1 MRQGTCQLTKELL
14 RINLYIL
21 LVWFSDLIA
30 VLMER
35 AALAAAD
42 EVLSLLGASDG
53 AVLILCGSGNNGGDG
68 FACARILHMKGVPVT
83 VLFAGRE
90 ENMTAETRR
99 QSGICG
105 RLGLRAVKPEEIPED
120 GSEGERFWNSFEL
133 IVDALL
139 GIGLS
144 REVGGCIRDLIQ
156 KANAARAR
164 IVSIDIPSGVDAD
177 TGRVLGAGIYAA
189 VTVTMQCIKP
199 GLLLYPGAE
208 NTGRLVVADLGIL
221 EPASGNPDI
230 IDAVSGVSGIDES
243 ASGIA
248 GTSRSRVAS
257 DVRSMRLAE
266 REDRTVTRSMRLMER
281 EDRTVTRSMRLMERE
296 DLKLVLPVR
305 SASGNKGTFGKLL
318 IIAGSENMAGAAF
331 LCASAALRSGA
342 GMVKVLTPSVNRE
355 ILQRSLPEAMLA
367 TWDSLG
373 KMETELRQALDW
385 CDAVVC
391 GPGIGRSEEASRL
404 VHELMAVCEKPV
416 VLDADG
422 LNVLE
427 GDLSVLTT
435 TPSGRVTLTPHIGEM
450 ARLTGKSAADI
461 KNDLV
466 TSAREISML
475 TGATCVLKDARTVT
489 ALPDGG
495 IFFNNTGNSGMAT
508 AGSGDVL
515 AGILGSLI
523 VQGTDPGY
531 AAAAAVVLHGAAG
544 DEAAAEQGRRFMTAG
559 DIVTGIRAVLRE
571 DL

>member
-1 MRQGTCQLTKELL
+1 MKTVLTAAEMKTCDSYTIEK
-14 RINLYIL
+14 IG
-21 LVWFSDLIA
+21 VPSA

-42 EVLSLLGASDG
+42 EVLSLRGASDG

-120 GSEGERFWNSFEL
+120 GNAGERFWNSFEL

-156 KANAARAR
+156 KANAARAQ

-208 NTGRLVVADLGIL
+208 NTGRLAVADLGIP

-257 DVRSMRLAE
+257 DV
-266 REDRTVTRSMRLMER
+266 
-281 EDRTVTRSMRLMERE
+281 RSMRLMERE

-342 GMVKVLTPSVNRE
+342 GMVKVLTPAVNRE

-427 GDLSVLTT
+427 GDLSVLTD

-466 TSAREISML
+466 ASAREISRL

-559 DIVTGIRAVLRE
+559 DIVTGIRTVLRE
-571 DL
+571 EP

>member
-1 MRQGTCQLTKELL
+1 MKTVLTAAEMKTCDSYTIEK
-14 RINLYIL
+14 IG
-21 LVWFSDLIA
+21 VPSA

-42 EVLSLLGASDG
+42 EVLSLRGASDG

-105 RLGLRAVKPEEIPED
+105 RLGLRSVKPEEIPED
-120 GSEGERFWNSFEL
+120 GNAGERFWNSFEL

-208 NTGRLVVADLGIL
+208 NTGRLAVADLGIP

-257 DVRSMRLAE
+257 DV
-266 REDRTVTRSMRLMER
+266 
-281 EDRTVTRSMRLMERE
+281 RSMRLMERE

-373 KMETELRQALDW
+373 KMETELHRALDW

-404 VHELMAVCEKPV
+404 VHELLAVCEKPV

-427 GDLSVLTT
+427 GDLSVLTN

>member
-1 MRQGTCQLTKELL
+1 MKTVLTAAEMKTCDSYTIEK
-14 RINLYIL
+14 IG
-21 LVWFSDLIA
+21 VPSA

-42 EVLSLLGASDG
+42 EVLSLRGASDG

-120 GSEGERFWNSFEL
+120 GNAGERFWNSFEL

-208 NTGRLVVADLGIL
+208 NTGRLAVADLGIP

-257 DVRSMRLAE
+257 DV
-266 REDRTVTRSMRLMER
+266 
-281 EDRTVTRSMRLMERE
+281 RSMRLMERE

-373 KMETELRQALDW
+373 KMETELHRALDW

-404 VHELMAVCEKPV
+404 VHELLAVCEKPV

-427 GDLSVLTT
+427 GDLSVLTN

-466 TSAREISML
+466 TSAREISTL

>member
-1 MRQGTCQLTKELL
+1 MKTVLTAAEMKTCDSYTIEK
-14 RINLYIL
+14 IG
-21 LVWFSDLIA
+21 VPSA

-105 RLGLRAVKPEEIPED
+105 RLGIRAVKPEEIPED

-156 KANAARAR
+156 KANAACAR

-208 NTGRLVVADLGIL
+208 NTGRLAVADLGIP

-257 DVRSMRLAE
+257 DV
-266 REDRTVTRSMRLMER
+266 
-281 EDRTVTRSMRLMERE
+281 RSMRLMERE

-373 KMETELRQALDW
+373 KMETELHRALDW

-404 VHELMAVCEKPV
+404 VHELLAVCEKPV

-427 GDLSVLTT
+427 GDLSVLTN

>member
-1 MRQGTCQLTKELL
+1 MKTVLTAAEMKTCDSYTIEK
-14 RINLYIL
+14 IG
-21 LVWFSDLIA
+21 VPSA

-42 EVLSLLGASDG
+42 EVLSLRGASDG

-120 GSEGERFWNSFEL
+120 GNAGERFWNSFEL

-208 NTGRLVVADLGIL
+208 NTGRLAVADLGIP

-257 DVRSMRLAE
+257 DV
-266 REDRTVTRSMRLMER
+266 
-281 EDRTVTRSMRLMERE
+281 RSMRLMERE

-373 KMETELRQALDW
+373 KMETELHRALDW

-404 VHELMAVCEKPV
+404 VHELLAVCEKPV

-427 GDLSVLTT
+427 GDLSVLTN

-466 TSAREISML
+466 ASAREISRL

>member
-1 MRQGTCQLTKELL
+1 MKTVLTAAEMKTCDSYTIEK
-14 RINLYIL
+14 IG
-21 LVWFSDLIA
+21 VPSA

-42 EVLSLLGASDG
+42 EVLSLRGASDG

-105 RLGLRAVKPEEIPED
+105 RLGIRAVKPEEIPED
-120 GSEGERFWNSFEL
+120 GNAGERFWNSFEL

-208 NTGRLVVADLGIL
+208 NTGRLAVADLGIL

-257 DVRSMRLAE
+257 DV
-266 REDRTVTRSMRLMER
+266 
-281 EDRTVTRSMRLMERE
+281 RSMRLMERE

-373 KMETELRQALDW
+373 KMETELHRALDW

-404 VHELMAVCEKPV
+404 VHELLAVCEKPV

-427 GDLSVLTT
+427 GDLSVLTN

-466 TSAREISML
+466 TSAREISTL

>member
-1 MRQGTCQLTKELL
+1 MKTVLTAAEMKTCDSYTIEK
-14 RINLYIL
+14 IG
-21 LVWFSDLIA
+21 VPSA

-42 EVLSLLGASDG
+42 EVLSLRGDSDG

-120 GSEGERFWNSFEL
+120 GNAGERFWNSFEV

-139 GIGLS
+139 GIGLT
-144 REVGGCIRDLIQ
+144 REVVGSMRDLIQ

-208 NTGRLVVADLGIL
+208 NTGRLAVADLGIP

-230 IDAVSGVSGIDES
+230 IDEVSGVSGIDES

-257 DVRSMRLAE
+257 DVRSMRLA
-266 REDRTVTRSMRLMER
+266 ER

-373 KMETELRQALDW
+373 KMETELHRALDW

-404 VHELMAVCEKPV
+404 VHELLAVCEKPV

-427 GDLSVLTT
+427 GDLSVLTN

-466 TSAREISML
+466 TSAREISTL

>member
-1 MRQGTCQLTKELL
+1 MKTVLTAAEMKTCDSYTIEK
-14 RINLYIL
+14 IG
-21 LVWFSDLIA
+21 VPSA

-120 GSEGERFWNSFEL
+120 GNAGERFWNSFEL

-208 NTGRLVVADLGIL
+208 NTGRLAVADLGIP

-257 DVRSMRLAE
+257 DVRSMRLA
-266 REDRTVTRSMRLMER
+266 ER

-355 ILQRSLPEAMLA
+355 ILQRSL
-367 TWDSLG
+367 
-373 KMETELRQALDW
+373 R
-385 CDAVVC
+385 DAVVC

-404 VHELMAVCEKPV
+404 VHELLAVCEKPV

-427 GDLSVLTT
+427 GDLSVLTN

-466 TSAREISML
+466 ASAREISRL

>member
-1 MRQGTCQLTKELL
+1 MKTVLTAAEMKTCDSYTIEK
-14 RINLYIL
+14 IG
-21 LVWFSDLIA
+21 VPSA

-42 EVLSLLGASDG
+42 EVLSLRGDSDG

-120 GSEGERFWNSFEL
+120 GNAGERFWNSFEV

-139 GIGLS
+139 GIGLT
-144 REVGGCIRDLIQ
+144 REVVGSMRDLIQ

-177 TGRVLGAGIYAA
+177 TGRVLGTGIYAA

-208 NTGRLVVADLGIL
+208 NTGRLVAADLGIV
-221 EPASGNPDI
+221 EPASGNPGVLE
-230 IDAVSGVSGIDES
+230 AVSGISSGAAES
-243 ASGIA
+243 ASGIS
-248 GTSRSRVAS
+248 GTEESASGISGAAESVSGITGSHHNRVTS
-257 DVRSMRLAE
+257 DICP
-266 REDRTVTRSMRLMER
+266 
-281 EDRTVTRSMRLMERE
+281 MRLMERE

-342 GMVKVLTPSVNRE
+342 GMVKVLTPAVNRE

-427 GDLSVLTT
+427 GDLSVLTD

-466 TSAREISML
+466 ASAREISRL

-559 DIVTGIRAVLRE
+559 DIVSGIRTVLRE
-571 DL
+571 EP

>member
-1 MRQGTCQLTKELL
+1 MKTVLTAAEMKTCDSYTIEK
-14 RINLYIL
+14 IG
-21 LVWFSDLIA
+21 VPSA

-42 EVLSLLGASDG
+42 EVLSLRGASDG

-120 GSEGERFWNSFEL
+120 GNAGERFWNSFEL

-208 NTGRLVVADLGIL
+208 NTGRLAVADLGIP

-257 DVRSMRLAE
+257 DVRSMRLA
-266 REDRTVTRSMRLMER
+266 ER

-427 GDLSVLTT
+427 GDLSVLTD

-466 TSAREISML
+466 ASAREISRL

-559 DIVTGIRAVLRE
+559 DIVTGIRTVLRE
-571 DL
+571 EL

>member
-1 MRQGTCQLTKELL
+1 MKTVLTAAEMKTCDSYTIEK
-14 RINLYIL
+14 IG
-21 LVWFSDLIA
+21 VPSA

-42 EVLSLLGASDG
+42 EVLSLRGASDG

-120 GSEGERFWNSFEL
+120 GNAGERFWNSFEL

-208 NTGRLVVADLGIL
+208 NTGRLAVADLGIL

-257 DVRSMRLAE
+257 DVRSMRL
-266 REDRTVTRSMRLMER
+266 MER
-281 EDRTVTRSMRLMERE
+281 EDRTVTRPMRLMERE

-373 KMETELRQALDW
+373 KMETELHRALDW

-404 VHELMAVCEKPV
+404 VHELLAVCEKPV

-427 GDLSVLTT
+427 GDLSVLTN

-559 DIVTGIRAVLRE
+559 DIVTGIRTVLRE
-571 DL
+571 EP

>member
-1 MRQGTCQLTKELL
+1 MKTVLTAAEMKTCDSYTIEK
-14 RINLYIL
+14 IG
-21 LVWFSDLIA
+21 VPSA

-42 EVLSLLGASDG
+42 EVLSLRGDSDG

-120 GSEGERFWNSFEL
+120 GNAGERFWNSFEV

-139 GIGLS
+139 GIGLT
-144 REVGGCIRDLIQ
+144 REVVGSMRDLIQ

-177 TGRVLGAGIYAA
+177 TGRVLGTGIYAA

-208 NTGRLVVADLGIL
+208 NTGRLVAADLGIV
-221 EPASGNPDI
+221 EPASGNPGVTE
-230 IDAVSGVSGIDES
+230 AVSGISSGAAESVSGITGS
-243 ASGIA
+243 HHNRV
-248 GTSRSRVAS
+248 TS
-257 DVRSMRLAE
+257 DICPMC
-266 REDRTVTRSMRLMER
+266 
-281 EDRTVTRSMRLMERE
+281 LMERE

-342 GMVKVLTPSVNRE
+342 GMVKVLTPAVNRE

-427 GDLSVLTT
+427 GDLSVLTN

-466 TSAREISML
+466 ASAREISRL

-559 DIVTGIRAVLRE
+559 DIVTGIRTVLRE
-571 DL
+571 EP

>member
-1 MRQGTCQLTKELL
+1 MKTVLTAAEMKTCDSYTIEK
-14 RINLYIL
+14 IG
-21 LVWFSDLIA
+21 VPSA

-42 EVLSLLGASDG
+42 EVLSLRGASDG

-90 ENMTAETRR
+90 EHMTAETRR

-120 GSEGERFWNSFEL
+120 GNAGERFWNSFEL

-208 NTGRLVVADLGIL
+208 NTGRLAVADLGIP

-257 DVRSMRLAE
+257 DVRP
-266 REDRTVTRSMRLMER
+266 
-281 EDRTVTRSMRLMERE
+281 MRLMERE

-373 KMETELRQALDW
+373 KMETELHRALDW

-404 VHELMAVCEKPV
+404 VHELLAVCEKPV

-427 GDLSVLTT
+427 GDLSVLTN

-559 DIVTGIRAVLRE
+559 DIVTGIRTVLRE
-571 DL
+571 EP

>member
-1 MRQGTCQLTKELL
+1 MKTVLTAAEMKTCDSYTIEK
-14 RINLYIL
+14 IG
-21 LVWFSDLIA
+21 VPSA

-42 EVLSLLGASDG
+42 EVLSLRGASDG

-120 GSEGERFWNSFEL
+120 GNAGERFWNSFEV

-139 GIGLS
+139 GIGLT
-144 REVGGCIRDLIQ
+144 REVVGSMRDLIQ

-177 TGRVLGAGIYAA
+177 TGRVLGTGIYAA

-208 NTGRLVVADLGIL
+208 NTGRLVAADLGIV
-221 EPASGNPDI
+221 EPASGNPGVME
-230 IDAVSGVSGIDES
+230 AVSGISSGAAESVSGISGTEES
-243 ASGIA
+243 ASGISGA
-248 GTSRSRVAS
+248 AESVSGITGSHHNRVTS
-257 DVRSMRLAE
+257 DICP
-266 REDRTVTRSMRLMER
+266 
-281 EDRTVTRSMRLMERE
+281 MRLMERE

-373 KMETELRQALDW
+373 KMETELHRALDW

-404 VHELMAVCEKPV
+404 VHELLAVCEKPV

-427 GDLSVLTT
+427 GDLSVLTN

-523 VQGTDPGY
+523 V
-531 AAAAAVVLHGAAG
+531 
-544 DEAAAEQGRRFMTAG
+544 AAEQGRRFMTAG

>member
-1 MRQGTCQLTKELL
+1 MKTVLTAAEMKTCDSYTIEK
-14 RINLYIL
+14 IG
-21 LVWFSDLIA
+21 VPSA

-42 EVLSLLGASDG
+42 EVLSLRGASDG

-120 GSEGERFWNSFEL
+120 GNAGERFWNSFEL

-156 KANAARAR
+156 KANAARAQ

-208 NTGRLVVADLGIL
+208 NTGRLAVADLGIP

-257 DVRSMRLAE
+257 DV
-266 REDRTVTRSMRLMER
+266 
-281 EDRTVTRSMRLMERE
+281 RSMRLMERE

-404 VHELMAVCEKPV
+404 VHELLAVCEKPV

-427 GDLSVLTT
+427 GDLSVLTN

>member
-1 MRQGTCQLTKELL
+1 MKTVLTAAEMKTCDSYTIEK
-14 RINLYIL
+14 IG
-21 LVWFSDLIA
+21 VPSA

-42 EVLSLLGASDG
+42 EVLSLRGASDG

-120 GSEGERFWNSFEL
+120 GNAGERFWNSFEL

-208 NTGRLVVADLGIL
+208 NTGRLAVADLGIP

-257 DVRSMRLAE
+257 DV
-266 REDRTVTRSMRLMER
+266 
-281 EDRTVTRSMRLMERE
+281 RSMRLMERE

-404 VHELMAVCEKPV
+404 VHELLAVCEKPV

-427 GDLSVLTT
+427 GDLSVLTN

>member
-1 MRQGTCQLTKELL
+1 MKTVLTAAEMKTCDSYTIEK
-14 RINLYIL
+14 IG
-21 LVWFSDLIA
+21 VPSA

-90 ENMTAETRR
+90 EHMTAETRR

-120 GSEGERFWNSFEL
+120 GNAGERFWNSFEL

-156 KANAARAR
+156 KANAACAR

-208 NTGRLVVADLGIL
+208 NTGRLAVADLGIP

-281 EDRTVTRSMRLMERE
+281 EGLTVTRSMRLMERE

-373 KMETELRQALDW
+373 KMETELHRALDW

-404 VHELMAVCEKPV
+404 VHELLAVCEKPV

-427 GDLSVLTT
+427 GDLSVLTN

>member
-1 MRQGTCQLTKELL
+1 MKTVLTAAEMKTCDSYTIEK
-14 RINLYIL
+14 IG
-21 LVWFSDLIA
+21 VPSA

-42 EVLSLLGASDG
+42 EVLSLRGDSDG

-120 GSEGERFWNSFEL
+120 GNAGERFWNSFEV

-139 GIGLS
+139 GIGLT
-144 REVGGCIRDLIQ
+144 REVVGSMRDLIQ

-177 TGRVLGAGIYAA
+177 TGRVLGTGIYAA

-208 NTGRLVVADLGIL
+208 NTGRLVAADLGIV
-221 EPASGNPDI
+221 EPASGNPGVME
-230 IDAVSGVSGIDES
+230 AVSGISSGAAES
-243 ASGIA
+243 ASGIS
-248 GTSRSRVAS
+248 GTEESASGISGSHHNRVTS
-257 DVRSMRLAE
+257 E
-266 REDRTVTRSMRLMER
+266 ICP
-281 EDRTVTRSMRLMERE
+281 MRLMERE

-342 GMVKVLTPSVNRE
+342 GMVKVLTPAVNRE

-427 GDLSVLTT
+427 GDLSVLTD

-466 TSAREISML
+466 ASAREISRL

-559 DIVTGIRAVLRE
+559 DIVTGIRTVLRE
-571 DL
+571 KS

>member
-1 MRQGTCQLTKELL
+1 MKTVLTAAEMKTCDSYTIEK
-14 RINLYIL
+14 IG
-21 LVWFSDLIA
+21 VPSA

-42 EVLSLLGASDG
+42 EVLSLRGASDG

-68 FACARILHMKGVPVT
+68 FACARILHMKGVSVT

-105 RLGLRAVKPEEIPED
+105 RLGIRAVKPEEIPED

-156 KANAARAR
+156 KANAARAQ

-208 NTGRLVVADLGIL
+208 NTGRLAVADLGIP

-257 DVRSMRLAE
+257 DV
-266 REDRTVTRSMRLMER
+266 RSMRLMER

-373 KMETELRQALDW
+373 KMETELHRALDW

-404 VHELMAVCEKPV
+404 VHELLAVCEKPV

-427 GDLSVLTT
+427 GDLSVLTN

-466 TSAREISML
+466 TSAREISTL
-475 TGATCVLKDARTVT
+475 TGATCVLKDARMVT

>member
-1 MRQGTCQLTKELL
+1 MKTVLTAAEMKTCDSYTIEK
-14 RINLYIL
+14 IG
-21 LVWFSDLIA
+21 VPSA

-105 RLGLRAVKPEEIPED
+105 RLGIRAVKPEEIPED
-120 GSEGERFWNSFEL
+120 SSEGERFWNSFEL

-156 KANAARAR
+156 KANAARAQ

-208 NTGRLVVADLGIL
+208 NTGRLVVADLGIP

-230 IDAVSGVSGIDES
+230 IDAVSGASGIDES

-257 DVRSMRLAE
+257 DVRPMRLAE

-373 KMETELRQALDW
+373 KMETELHRALDW

-404 VHELMAVCEKPV
+404 VHELLAVCEKPV

-427 GDLSVLTT
+427 GDLSVLTN
-435 TPSGRVTLTPHIGEM
+435 TPSVRVTLTPHIGEM
-450 ARLTGKSAADI
+450 ARLIGKSAADI

>member
-1 MRQGTCQLTKELL
+1 MKTVLTAAEMKTCDSYTIEK
-14 RINLYIL
+14 IG
-21 LVWFSDLIA
+21 VPSA

-42 EVLSLLGASDG
+42 EVLSLRGASDG

-120 GSEGERFWNSFEL
+120 GNAGERFWNSFEL

-208 NTGRLVVADLGIL
+208 NTGRLVVADLGIP

-257 DVRSMRLAE
+257 DV
-266 REDRTVTRSMRLMER
+266 
-281 EDRTVTRSMRLMERE
+281 RSMRLMERE

-373 KMETELRQALDW
+373 KMETELHRALDW

-404 VHELMAVCEKPV
+404 VHELLAVCEKPV

-427 GDLSVLTT
+427 GDLSVLTN

-466 TSAREISML
+466 TSAREISTL